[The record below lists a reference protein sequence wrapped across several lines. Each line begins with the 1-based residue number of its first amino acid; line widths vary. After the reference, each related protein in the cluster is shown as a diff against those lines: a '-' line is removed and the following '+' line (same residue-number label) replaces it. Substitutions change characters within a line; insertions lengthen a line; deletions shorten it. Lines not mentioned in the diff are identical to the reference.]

1 VSSIEGGATP
11 CRPRVDDAAR
21 RRPREGHSWASAA
34 SDAIGKAVAYLLA
47 SPRKEPLMRTPRRLL
62 PLILLLVALPAL
74 VGCGAGGWV
83 DAGVYIPIGTVYA
96 ENSTA
101 AFPIVSMIDFALWKS
116 YVPPSGPN
124 LLPFP
129 LLPGEGLAVADV
141 DEDTYDADALMSD
154 GLFDYLE
161 SWFDVFVPG
170 DEATT
175 FFAY

>member
-1 VSSIEGGATP
+1 
-11 CRPRVDDAAR
+11 
-21 RRPREGHSWASAA
+21 
-34 SDAIGKAVAYLLA
+34 
-47 SPRKEPLMRTPRRLL
+47 MRSPRRLL
-62 PLILLLVALPAL
+62 PLVLLLVALPAL

-83 DAGVYIPIGTVYA
+83 DAGVYVPIGTVYA

-101 AFPIVSMIDFALWKS
+101 AFPIVTMIDFALWKS

-129 LLPGEGLAVADV
+129 LLPGEAVPVADV